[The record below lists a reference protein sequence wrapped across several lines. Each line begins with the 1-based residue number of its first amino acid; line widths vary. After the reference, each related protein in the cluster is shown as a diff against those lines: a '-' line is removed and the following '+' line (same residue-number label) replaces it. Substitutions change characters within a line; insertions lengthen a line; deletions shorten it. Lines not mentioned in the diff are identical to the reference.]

1 MEYRVP
7 EKFTEIMKL
16 QEIVDKS
23 SENINL
29 KDIIYLKVKLI
40 ENIINFYNTKD
51 KTKEKKVQKMTEI
64 VISLAQ
70 FLNFLYKNNS
80 ESFIVPQNKMLAFFN
95 EYQYKIKYDEIDYI
109 LYDFSYNYYNVP
121 FSNEEL
127 ILGLIE
133 AITDF
138 KLKLRS
144 ILEILCN
151 FGGLYEINIKD
162 IYKEYFK
169 FWKNEMEM

>member
-7 EKFTEIMKL
+7 EKFTEIMEL
-16 QEIVDKS
+16 QKIVDES

-51 KTKEKKVQKMTEI
+51 KTKENKVQKMTEI

-80 ESFIVPQNKMLAFFN
+80 ESFIVPQNKMLAFFD
-95 EYQYKIKYDEIDYI
+95 EYHYKIKYDEIDYI
-109 LYDFSYNYYNVP
+109 LFDFSYNYYNIHS
-121 FSNEEL
+121 SNEEL
-127 ILGLIE
+127 ILALIE

-151 FGGLYEINIKD
+151 FGGLYEIKIKD

-169 FWKNEMEM
+169 IWKNEMEM

>member
-7 EKFTEIMKL
+7 EKFTEIMEL
-16 QEIVDKS
+16 QKILDENF
-23 SENINL
+23 ENINL

-51 KTKEKKVQKMTEI
+51 KTRENKVQKMTEI
-64 VISLAQ
+64 VISLAR

-109 LYDFSYNYYNVP
+109 LFDFSYNYYNVH
-121 FSNEEL
+121 FSDKEL

-151 FGGLYEINIKD
+151 FGGLYEIKIKD

-169 FWKNEMEM
+169 IWKNEMEM

>member
-16 QEIVDKS
+16 QKIVDKS

-51 KTKEKKVQKMTEI
+51 KTKENKVQKMTEI

-80 ESFIVPQNKMLAFFN
+80 ESFIVPQNKMLAFFD
-95 EYQYKIKYDEIDYI
+95 EYKYKIKYDEIDYI
-109 LYDFSYNYYNVP
+109 LFDFSYNYYNVH
-121 FSNEEL
+121 FSDEEL

-169 FWKNEMEM
+169 IWKNEMEM

>member
-7 EKFTEIMKL
+7 EKFTEIMEL
-16 QEIVDKS
+16 QKILDENF
-23 SENINL
+23 ENINL

-51 KTKEKKVQKMTEI
+51 KTKENKVQKMTEI
-64 VISLAQ
+64 VISLAR

-80 ESFIVPQNKMLAFFN
+80 ESFIVPQNKILAFFN

-109 LYDFSYNYYNVP
+109 LFDFSYNYYNVH
-121 FSNEEL
+121 FSDEEL

-151 FGGLYEINIKD
+151 FGGLYEINIED

-169 FWKNEMEM
+169 IWKNEMEM